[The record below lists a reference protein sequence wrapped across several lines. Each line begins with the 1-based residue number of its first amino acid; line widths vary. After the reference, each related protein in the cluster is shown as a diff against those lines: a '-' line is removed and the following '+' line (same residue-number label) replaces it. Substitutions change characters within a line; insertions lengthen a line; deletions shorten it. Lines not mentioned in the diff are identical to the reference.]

1 MKLTNVAVL
10 LNPAD
15 STTWTAM
22 KQVVSSCRA
31 AGVAVPADVVA
42 FFGGDV
48 DAVAD
53 CKVVSKGFTVT
64 AGVRAQEQII
74 VVDLTSLPPGSRT
87 LQITVES

>member
-42 FFGGDV
+42 FF
-48 DAVAD
+48 AVAD